1 MASEDSGLIQQTI
14 EAMLGSDKSWTFNQ
28 LCVDALSGKKERLRQ
43 MIKNKKR
50 YEKDKQLLLEAK
62 MKASSVVQEFQ

>member
-1 MASEDSGLIQQTI
+1 MTTEGSGLIQKTI
-14 EAMLGSDKSWTFNQ
+14 ESMLAADKEWTFNQ
-28 LCVDALSGKKERLRQ
+28 LCVDALSGKRERLRQ

-62 MKASSVVQEFQ
+62 MKASNVVQEFH